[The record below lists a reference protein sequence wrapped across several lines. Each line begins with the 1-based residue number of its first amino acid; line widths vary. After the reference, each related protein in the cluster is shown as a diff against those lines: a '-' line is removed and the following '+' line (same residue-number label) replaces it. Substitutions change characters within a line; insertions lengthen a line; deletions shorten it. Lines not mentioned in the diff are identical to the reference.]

1 MAYGSEDR
9 KKVGTITGTS
19 STIDIS
25 KPAGGTVAVQVT
37 GTFTGTIEFQG
48 TVNESTFVAIPAT
61 RKTTSYTTAYSFAV
75 VDPAEIYIVDAA
87 GLRTVRVACTAYT
100 SGTLTVHVL
109 GSEAASVAAGIGAVA
124 GSIGGGTQYTEG
136 DTDATITG
144 TAAMWEDAANTL
156 RAVSVA
162 NPLPIQLTDGTSVAA
177 VHNLA
182 ANDALSVAVVNASGT
197 QITGFGTGDV
207 AHDAADS
214 GNPVKIGAKALVF
227 GTNPTAVTANDR
239 TDLYANRA
247 GVLFVLG
254 GHPNIITHAVNYT
267 AAQTD
272 AAIIS
277 VSAGEKIVVT
287 QLMATADKANTVDVA
302 VAVGFGAATTPTGAG
317 VLGRH
322 PGIAA
327 GSGFSRGS
335 GDGIIGAGA
344 DGEDV
349 RITSEVPTSGSID
362 IVLSYFTIPA

>member
-37 GTFTGTIEFQG
+37 GTFTGTIQFQG
-48 TVNESTFVAIPAT
+48 SVNESTFVAIPAT
-61 RKTTSYTTAYSFAV
+61 RKTTSYATDYSFAV

-109 GSEAASVAAGIGAVA
+109 GSEAASVAAGMGAVA
-124 GSIGGGTQYTEG
+124 ASIGGGIQYTEG

-144 TAAMWEDAANTL
+144 TAALWEDAANTL
-156 RAVSVA
+156 RAVSA
-162 NPLPIQLTDGTSVAA
+162 TNRLPVQSA
-177 VHNLA
+177 
-182 ANDALSVAVVNASGT
+182 
-197 QITGFGTGDV
+197 GDV

-214 GNPVKIGAKALVF
+214 GNPVKIGAKAIAH
-227 GTNPTAVTANDR
+227 GANPTAVTAGDR

-247 GVLFVLG
+247 GVPFVIG
-254 GHPNIITHAVNYT
+254 GHPNIQTYAQNFT

-272 AAIIS
+272 TALVT
-277 VSAGEKIVVT
+277 VSAGTKIVVT
-287 QLMATADKANTVDVA
+287 GFLVTCHNANTVNVSA
-302 VAVGFGAATTPTGAG
+302 RMGFGTANVPAYGSAG
-317 VLGRH
+317 IVGSH

-327 GSGFSRGS
+327 GSGFGRGGGS
-335 GDGIIGAGA
+335 GIIGTGA
-344 DGEDV
+344 DGEDL
-349 RITSEVPTSGSID
+349 RFTCSVPTTGSID
-362 IVLSYFTIPA
+362 VDVSYFTIDS